1 MASSPGIL
9 PSFGLK
15 EVSPMVRFKRRHCI
29 AVLFLLLFGLP
40 GALPGQEGGV
50 MFLPAPIY
58 PPDGNVEQEFPDQ
71 FVFLHHE
78 TLDLVLAYSTAPD
91 EPRTVHLIER
101 PLRMGPK
108 IRSEVSAGPGAG
120 YRYRY
125 TVTNGPRNVQPI
137 RAWLLPVP
145 ESQASH
151 EAARSSSKKHKRGLW
166 RQELYASRPGNWSVR
181 FAGRSGSALLPDQ
194 SAVFSVDNENRPG
207 IVQAYFHG
215 TESSVGPLPADVP
228 PEARKQLEEITANW
242 GKTALWT
249 IGPKFGSSA
258 TSREIARDFLVEV
271 SMMMRKGILTPDGQA
286 FGPFGRG
293 ARMAGN
299 GTAMILP
306 AYERYSDSPFVQEVL
321 NRLNEFIDR
330 PRPWEGIG
338 ELPWEVYESLAVNE
352 PFPPIGVAP
361 DPESS
366 AERQL
371 DAALK
376 LALVNP

>member
-1 MASSPGIL
+1 
-9 PSFGLK
+9 
-15 EVSPMVRFKRRHCI
+15 MVRLKKRHCI
-29 AVLFLLLFGLP
+29 AVMLLLLFGAP

-58 PPDGNVEQEFPDQ
+58 PPDGNVDQKFPDQ
-71 FVFLHHE
+71 FVFFHHE
-78 TLDLVLAYSTAPD
+78 TLDIVLAYSPAPD
-91 EPRTVHLIER
+91 APRTVHLIER

-108 IRSEVSAGPGAG
+108 IRSEVSSKPGAG

-145 ESQASH
+145 ESQDSH
-151 EAARSSSKKHKRGLW
+151 ESARSSGKEHKRGVW

-181 FAGRSGSALLPDQ
+181 FAIRSGSALLPSQ
-194 SAVFSVDNENRPG
+194 SAAFSVDNENRPG
-207 IVQAYFHG
+207 IVKAYFHG
-215 TESSVGPLPADVP
+215 AESSVGPLPADVP

-249 IGPKFGSSA
+249 IGPKFGKWV
-258 TSREIARDFLVEV
+258 TSRKIARDFLFEV
-271 SMMMRKGILTPDGQA
+271 SEMMEKGILTPGRADDVLIN
-286 FGPFGRG
+286 FGEGIPSV
-293 ARMAGN
+293 
-299 GTAMILP
+299 
-306 AYERYSDSPFVQEVL
+306 RYSDSPFVQEVL
-321 NRLNEFIDR
+321 DRLNEFIDR
-330 PRPWEGIG
+330 PRPWDGG
-338 ELPWEVYESLAVNE
+338 ELPWDVYESLAVNE
-352 PFPPIGVAP
+352 PFPPIGIAP